1 MNIPVEMM
9 EADRWLLYWLKEGTG
24 HEAQKVPY
32 SVAKVKNAT
41 CEADFAHGDS
51 PTDPNNWTDYQTAYD
66 QLKKT
71 RYPDRWGLGF
81 ALGDGFCCLDIDE
94 IQGGISADNPE
105 IDRALYFTNQTYT
118 EVSQSGTGI
127 HCFFYVDDEIP
138 PHGSRGSD
146 KRYELYS
153 GRRFI
158 AVTGNALGSSQL
170 AYLDTDQF
178 TELVKAYGLDRQDKP
193 ISATVFDRGDR
204 PTLSDEQVLSDMF
217 NSKNGQAIRRLFY
230 DGYHPDPVKNKDD
243 SAKDMA
249 LCNQLAFFS
258 FKNPEQMDRLFRQSA
273 LYRDKWDE
281 IHGGQTYAD
290 MTISEAVNTSEN
302 ERTPKKRIKY
312 DFSFLK
318 NM

>member
-9 EADRWLLYWLKEGTG
+9 EADRWCIYVLGDGQG
-24 HEAQKVPY
+24 HKRSKIPY
-32 SVAKVKNAT
+32 SPITRRKTATNKPWEWVSYETALNAY
-41 CEADFAHGDS
+41 
-51 PTDPNNWTDYQTAYD
+51 NNAPRPQNC
-66 QLKKT
+66 
-71 RYPDRWGLGF
+71 GLGF
-81 ALGDGFCCLDIDE
+81 FLGDGFCCLDIDE
-94 IQGGISADNPE
+94 IQGGISTDNPE
-105 IDRALYFTNQTYT
+105 IDRAMYFTNQTYT

-127 HCFFYVDDEIP
+127 HCFFKVDDEIP
-138 PHGSRGSD
+138 PHGSRG
-146 KRYELYS
+146 KKHELYS
-153 GRRFI
+153 DGHFI

-170 AYLDTDQF
+170 AYLEADQF

-193 ISATVFDRGDR
+193 ISSTVFDRGDR

-230 DGYHPDPVKNKDD
+230 DGYHPDPVKNDDD

-281 IHGGQTYAD
+281 RHGGQTYAD
-290 MTISEAVNTSEN
+290 MTISEAVNTPEN

-318 NM
+318 KISQ